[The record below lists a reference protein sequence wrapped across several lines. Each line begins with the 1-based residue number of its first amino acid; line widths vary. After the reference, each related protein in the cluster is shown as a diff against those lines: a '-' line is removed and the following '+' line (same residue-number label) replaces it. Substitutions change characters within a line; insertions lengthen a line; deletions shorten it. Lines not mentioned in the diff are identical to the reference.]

1 MEEAGAVLAPGH
13 QGETLMARGQRITI
27 PRLAALLLAA
37 AICGACSEQPVSQ
50 ATEASQAATSEPG
63 TSPSDVPPS
72 SAPDSSPD
80 AASPGGTDAPTATPD
95 RGIPGKPAKVTFR
108 EKDRQD
114 LGGGSQQVTIRLTW
128 SAPNGVADQFL
139 VYGITRC
146 LREEKRFDGTP
157 CLVRGMPIPKKVQK
171 LIATVPGSDR
181 SVDISW
187 EEGEI
192 GPGPYAAVLIR
203 ATNDLGDSIFT
214 IAWSA
219 DVCWQC
225 TY

>member
-1 MEEAGAVLAPGH
+1 
-13 QGETLMARGQRITI
+13 MARWRRTTI
-27 PRLAALLLAA
+27 PRLAVLLLCAV
-37 AICGACSEQPVSQ
+37 ILGACSESPVSG
-50 ATEASQAATSEPG
+50 AIETMLPASAEPA
-63 TSPSDVPPS
+63 TSPSAVPPS
-72 SAPDSSPD
+72 DGPDTSPD
-80 AASPGGTDAPTATPD
+80 TGSPDVTSVPTIAPD
-95 RGIPGKPAKVTFR
+95 RGIPDKPATVTF
-108 EKDRQD
+108 KVIDRQD
-114 LGGGSQQVTIRLTW
+114 LGGGTMQVTARLTW
-128 SAPNGVADQFL
+128 KAPDGVADRFL

-146 LREEKRFDGTP
+146 LREEKAFDGKP
-157 CLVRGMPIPKKVQK
+157 CLVKGMPIPKKVQE

-181 SVDISW
+181 SVEISW

-225 TY
+225 IY